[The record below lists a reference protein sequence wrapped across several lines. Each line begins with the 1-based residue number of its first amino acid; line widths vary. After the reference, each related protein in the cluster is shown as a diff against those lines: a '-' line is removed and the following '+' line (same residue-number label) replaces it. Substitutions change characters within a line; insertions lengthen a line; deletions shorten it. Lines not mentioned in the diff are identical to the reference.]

1 MANVAKTKNVLFVM
15 CDQLR
20 ADYLGCY
27 GHPTIRTPHIDALAA
42 RGTTFT
48 RAYCASPTC
57 GPSRMSFYS
66 GRSMFSHGAVWNFMP
81 MSIREQMLG
90 DFLRPLG
97 VRVALAGK
105 THFAP
110 DLEAAQRLQVP
121 PAVMQHVSE
130 GGFEVADRYEGHAD
144 PGTEHPYV
152 AYLKRHG
159 YGDDPWREH
168 VMSATAEDGSLA
180 SGWKMRNVH
189 LPARV
194 REEHSETA
202 YTTDVAIDFIRRQGE
217 QPWCLHLSY
226 IKPHWPYL
234 APAPYHAMYGPED
247 CLPTVKSADELR
259 DPHPVYAAYMKHRE
273 SAAFARDEVATR
285 VKVAYMGLVSQID
298 AHIGRLVASLRAMNQ
313 LDNTLIV
320 FTADHGDY
328 LGDHWLGEKDLF
340 HEASA
345 RIPMI
350 VVDPEA
356 VQSARGQRSDA
367 LVEAID
373 FVPTALEALGGRPP
387 SHLLEG
393 RSLLALTRGADVA
406 WREAAVCEI
415 DYAFREAR
423 VELGQD
429 VRRCRGYMVRSD
441 RWKYVFWEGFREQL
455 FDLSADPHELHDLGA
470 SAETAPVRAKHK
482 DMLFDWMRA
491 RKLSVTVPDERICV
505 SRHTIEPAH
514 GIEIGVW

>member
-1 MANVAKTKNVLFVM
+1 MQKIRNVLFVM

-27 GHPTIRTPHIDALAA
+27 GHPTIQTPNIDELAR
-42 RGTTFT
+42 RGMTFT
-48 RAYCASPTC
+48 RAYCSSPTC

-81 MSIREQMLG
+81 VSIREQMLG
-90 DFLRPLG
+90 DLLRPHG

-110 DLEAAQRLQVP
+110 DLDAADRLQVP
-121 PAVMQHVSE
+121 PTVMRYVCE
-130 GGFEVADRYEGHAD
+130 GGFEIADRYEGHAD
-144 PGTEHPYV
+144 PGGEHPYV
-152 AYLKRHG
+152 SYLRRQG
-159 YGDDPWREH
+159 YGPNPWNEY
-168 VMSATAEDGSLA
+168 VMSAVAADGSLV

-202 YTTDVAIDFIRRQGE
+202 YTTDVAIDFIRHQGE

-234 APAPYHAMYGPED
+234 APDPYHNMYARED
-247 CLPTVKSADELR
+247 CLPTVKSERELI

-273 SAAFARDEVATR
+273 CVAFAKDDVAAH
-285 VKVAYMGLVSQID
+285 VKVPYMGLVSQID
-298 AHIGRLVASLRAMNQ
+298 AHIGRLMESLRETNQ

-320 FTADHGDY
+320 FTSDHGDY
-328 LGDHWLGEKDLF
+328 LGDHWMGEKDLF

-350 VVDPEA
+350 VVDPQAPVE
-356 VQSARGQRSDA
+356 SIGRRSDA
-367 LVEAID
+367 LVEAVD
-373 FVPTALEALGGRPP
+373 FIPTALDALGIEPP

-393 RSLLALTRGADVA
+393 RSLLSLTRGFDIALRD
-406 WREAAVCEI
+406 AAVSEI
-415 DYAFREAR
+415 DYSFREAR
-423 VELGQD
+423 LELGQD
-429 VRRCRGYMVRSD
+429 PRRCRGYMVRTK
-441 RWKYVFWEGFREQL
+441 RWKYVFWEGFRDQL
-455 FDLSADPHELHDLGA
+455 FDLEEDPQELRDLGA
-470 SAETAPVRAKHK
+470 SEATREVRSQHK
-482 DMLFDWMRA
+482 DILFEWMRA

>member
-1 MANVAKTKNVLFVM
+1 MKKTKNVLFVM

-27 GHPTIRTPHIDALAA
+27 GHPTIKTPHIDALAQ
-42 RGTTFT
+42 RGTSFT

-90 DFLRPLG
+90 DLLRPYG
-97 VRVALAGK
+97 VPVALAGK
-105 THFAP
+105 THYAP
-110 DLEAAQRLQVP
+110 DDEAAKRLHIP
-121 PAVMQHVSE
+121 PDVMTHIQE

-144 PGTEHPYV
+144 PGGDHPYV
-152 AYLKRHG
+152 TYLKDHG
-159 YGDDPWREH
+159 YGADPWKEH
-168 VMSATAEDGSLA
+168 VMSAMAEDGTLA

-202 YTTDVAIDFIRRQGE
+202 YTTDVAIDYIRRQGDS
-217 QPWCLHLSY
+217 PWCLHLSY

-234 APAPYHAMYGPED
+234 APAPYHNMYGLED
-247 CLPTVKSADELR
+247 CLETVKSAGEQE
-259 DPHPVYAAYMKHRE
+259 DPHPVHAAYMKHGE
-273 SAAFARDEVATR
+273 SVAFARDEVAAK

-298 AHIGRLVASLRAMNQ
+298 AHIGRLMASLRDLNQ

-340 HEASA
+340 HDASA

-350 VVDPEA
+350 LVDPDA
-356 VQSARGQRSDA
+356 ATSSKGLRNDA

-373 FVPTALEALGGRPP
+373 VVPTILEAFDVPLPA
-387 SHLLEG
+387 HLLEG
-393 RSLLALTRGADVA
+393 RSLLALTRGSDVT
-406 WREAAVCEI
+406 WRDAAISEI

-423 VELGQD
+423 LELGQD
-429 VRRCRGYMVRSD
+429 PRRCRGYMVRTD

-455 FDLSADPHELHDLGA
+455 FDLAEDPQELHDLGA
-470 SAETAPVRAKHK
+470 LDSTQQERARHK
-482 DMLFDWMRA
+482 DILFEWMRA
-491 RKLSVTVPDERICV
+491 RKLSVTVPDERICI